1 MTAADAPLAALLNR
15 ADLWR
20 GRRAGRCRPDAGR
33 LPSGFPK
40 LDQAL
45 GGGWPLGALT
55 ECIVPHAGV
64 GELQLLLPALARLSG
79 QGRWLAWV
87 APPWLPFPPALTQT
101 GIDLR
106 RILLIHPDNATDRLW
121 ATEQCLR
128 SGVCG
133 AVLGWLPPHQVGPA
147 VSRRLQLAAAQGA
160 CWGVLFPPADTLA
173 GHATAALRLRVTAGP
188 GHSIRVALLRQRG
201 SWATGELHLARPDA
215 PGDCPAKLTATA

>member
-1 MTAADAPLAALLNR
+1 MASGDAPLTALLDR

-20 GRRAGRCRPDAGR
+20 GRRRSRSRSDTGQ
-33 LPSGFPK
+33 LPTGFPE

-55 ECIVPHAGV
+55 ECLVPDAGV

-87 APPWLPFPPALTQT
+87 APPWQPYPPALAQA

-106 RILLIHPDNATDRLW
+106 RTLLIRPDNATDRLW
-121 ATEQCLR
+121 AMEQCLR

-133 AVLGWLPPHQVGPA
+133 ALLGWPEPHQINPA
-147 VSRRLQLAAAQGA
+147 MSRRLQLAAQEGA
-160 CWGVLFPPADTLA
+160 CWGVLFLPAAAPA

-188 GHSIRVALLRQRG
+188 GQTLRVTLLRQRG
-201 SWATGELHLARPDA
+201 SWARGDLYLSRPDTPHDT
-215 PGDCPAKLTATA
+215 PGLSATA